1 MRMRKKKHL
10 EQKLSECVNLLD
22 MPPVAED
29 MREAVK
35 KKEYIDLQSFFHRD
49 APVYLE
55 IGCGKGQFICEEA
68 KRNPDIDFVA
78 VEVNHSVICMACQK
92 ALSEGIKNILFVH
105 CNAKIL
111 QKYLRPASV
120 GRIYLNFSCPFPKK
134 SYANKRLTNIAFLE
148 VYKDILAPGAE
159 IFQKTDNMHF
169 FEYSIEQ
176 FSEAGFVM
184 KNISLDLHN
193 SDFEGNIV
201 TEYEKKFSDQGFRI
215 YRLEAYLPVR
225 SDGK

>member
-49 APVYLE
+49 APLYLE

-78 VEVNHSVICMACQK
+78 VEVNRSVICMACQK

-111 QKYLRPASV
+111 QKYLCPASV

-225 SDGK
+225 SDGE